1 MNFEQPLEEQESRQE
16 KSPEELQKIGE
27 NVIELKQNT
36 KNKMEELNEERRSII
51 EKLEQEEDPQLKQR
65 LEQVEI
71 ILSQLE
77 ARLELLEGLAN
88 ED

>member
-1 MNFEQPLEEQESRQE
+1 MNFEQPFEEQE

-36 KNKMEELNEERRSII
+36 KNKIEELNEERRSII